1 MKSHQDIL
9 CIIVSIVLTLIPSS
23 VFAQSKTATIS
34 GKVSDPEGKPMDFAS
49 VVVLPSNQYVVTD
62 AKGLYTISNI
72 APGEVTVKIEFFG
85 MEPFEK
91 VITLKAGEKKTLDV
105 VMTETSFRLEN
116 VVVTA
121 TRSDAGKST
130 ASTISRQAMDHMQT
144 SSLADI
150 MSLLP
155 GGSISN
161 PTLSSARSLSVRNN
175 GGTSMGSLG
184 TAVLVDGAPISN
196 NSNMMTLSTAQ
207 SGSMASGTG
216 AGSAATGSDIRSL
229 STDNVESVEV
239 IRGIPSVEYGDLTS
253 GAVLVKSKAGRSPLT
268 VRLKTNPN
276 IYQVSAAKGFGL
288 GKKAGDL
295 NVSGDYAYNRNELI
309 HDFESY
315 QRGSMKALWSV
326 MKGVVTENTSVTA
339 SYSLDRRLP
348 STDGGG
354 VTQSSSKTMGIQ
366 FNTNGRASINGD
378 WLKSI
383 NWLVSG
389 SFNDKNAYYEDRA
402 SNAMNLY
409 STSMTNGAVYT
420 QTVGQKVIDSVT
432 GKEITNAAGASDKG
446 VILPYS
452 YMYSYNIYGKEVN
465 SFSKLNANF
474 AHTWG
479 SFTDRLLVGADFKTD
494 GNLGRGAVYDDDYPP
509 FRNVSNAASGYRR
522 RAYSDIPFVNQAG
535 AYLENEMSYKLGER
549 DFYLTTGVRYD
560 NVNGHSSLAPRI
572 NGSVEVFPWLALRA
586 GYGITSKAPTTL
598 YLNPNYAYQD
608 VVNFNSMDAK
618 DPAQRLLI
626 ATTNIYD
633 AKNYD
638 LQIARNHK
646 AEVGFDLTIA
656 KRYNLSVTAYE
667 ERMNNGYSM
676 GLTMDSFV
684 WYQFDLY
691 KRSMANETDPITVTK
706 DVTRNMFFTVY
717 RPTNNVMSLSRGI
730 EYELDLGRFKAIRT
744 SFHLSG
750 AWTYG
755 QTQSAGYSFS
765 TRTNSLAPE
774 SHIGVYAPGKE
785 VDKSERMVTTLR
797 ATHNI
802 PQIGFV
808 VTVTGQLYSLGRAW
822 TSYHNDDMLCGYI
835 SYHDGQYHDFDP
847 SKKNDPE
854 FSYLFPTLS
863 DSRFIVEKYTP
874 YALFNIN
881 ISKEIGDLLTASFY
895 ANNFLNT
902 KILDRSESSGTMI
915 KRGIPLFFGFE
926 LKVNIK

>member
-1 MKSHQDIL
+1 MKKRLDIL
-9 CIIVSIVLTLIPSS
+9 CLVVSVVLSFIPSAG
-23 VFAQSKTATIS
+23 FAQSRSASIS
-34 GKVSDPEGKPMDFAS
+34 GKITDTEGKPMDFAT
-49 VVVLPSNQYVVTD
+49 VLVLPSKQYGITD
-62 AKGLYTISNI
+62 AKGVYTVNNLT
-72 APGEVTVKIEFFG
+72 PGEVTVKIDFFG
-85 MEPFEK
+85 MEPFEQTF
-91 VITLKAGEKKTLDV
+91 TLKAGEKKTLDV
-105 VMTETSFRLEN
+105 VMTETSFHLEN

-155 GGSISN
+155 GVSISN
-161 PTLSSARSLSVRNN
+161 PNLNQARSLSVRNN

-196 NSNMMTLSTAQ
+196 NANMMTLSTAQ
-207 SGSMASGTG
+207 AGSMSSGTG

-268 VRLKTNPN
+268 IRLKTNPN

-288 GKKAGDL
+288 GKKMGDL
-295 NVSGDYAYNRNELI
+295 NLSGDYAYSRDELI
-309 HDFESY
+309 HDFNSY
-315 QRGSMKALWSV
+315 QRASVKGLWSV
-326 MKGVVTENTSVTA
+326 MKGVVSENTSLTA
-339 SYSLDRRLP
+339 TYSIDRNLP

-354 VTQSSSKTMGIQ
+354 VAQSYSKSLGAQ
-366 FNTNGRASINGD
+366 FNTNGRASINGE

-383 NWLVSG
+383 NWLISG
-389 SFNDKNAYYEDRA
+389 SYTDKDGFYEDRA

-409 STSMTNGAVYT
+409 STSMNNGAVYT
-420 QTVGQKVIDSVT
+420 NIAGQKIYDSIT
-432 GKEITNAAGASDKG
+432 GEEITNSIGAADKG
-446 VILPYS
+446 VVLPYS
-452 YMYSYNIYGKEVN
+452 YMYSYNIYGKEIN
-465 SFSKLNANF
+465 SFSKVNANF

-479 SFTDRLLVGADFKTD
+479 GFTDRLLVGADFKTD
-494 GNLGRGAVYDDDYPP
+494 GNLGRGAVYDDDFPP

-522 RAYSDIPFVNQAG
+522 RAYYDIPFVNQTG
-535 AYLENEMSYKLGER
+535 LYLENEMDYKLGER
-549 DFYLTTGVRYD
+549 TFYLTAGARYD
-560 NVNGHSSLAPRI
+560 IVNGHTSLAPRI
-572 NGSVEVFPWLALRA
+572 NGSVALFPWLSVRA
-586 GYGITSKAPTTL
+586 GYGLTSKAPTTL

-618 DPAQRLLI
+618 NENERLLI

-633 AKNYD
+633 ATNPD
-638 LQIARNHK
+638 LQIARNRK

-656 KRYNLSVTAYE
+656 DRYNLSVTAYD
-667 ERMNNGYSM
+667 ERMDNGYTM

-684 WYQFDLY
+684 WYQFDMY
-691 KRSMANETDPITVTK
+691 KRTAAEEGKLPEITK
-706 DVTRNMFFTVY
+706 DVTRNMFFKMY
-717 RPTNNVMSLSRGI
+717 MPTNNVMSHSRGI
-730 EYELDLGRFKAIRT
+730 EYELDLGRFKEIRT
-744 SFHLSG
+744 SFNLSG

-755 QTQSAGYSFS
+755 ETQVAGNTFS
-765 TRTNSLAPE
+765 TRVNSLAPE
-774 SHIGVYAPGKE
+774 SHIGVYAPGTE
-785 VDKSERMVTTLR
+785 IDKSERMVTTLR

-808 VTVTGQLYSLGRAW
+808 VTVTGQLFTLGRSW
-822 TSYHNDDMLCGYI
+822 TEYYHDDELCGYI

-847 SKKNDPE
+847 SKRNDPE

-863 DSRFIVEKYTP
+863 DTRFIVEKLSP

-881 ISKEIGDLLTASFY
+881 ISKEIGDVLTASFY

-902 KILDRSESSGTMI
+902 KILDRSESTGTLT